1 MLPGVLFAYRNT
13 PHESTGEKPSFLAF
27 GVDPRTPP
35 EAAWMSSTPLLPT
48 DLSDYQEQLIGSL
61 FSAQELAATQIQAA
75 QCRYK
80 RYYDQGTKETRLR
93 VGDWVLIRFPAE
105 ETGARRKL
113 SHPWHGSYRV
123 TGIDNQNATA
133 IKVYFPQEDAL
144 HVHLSRVRPDP
155 SDFPAGYS
163 WYGGSRCGPGRLPE
177 FTAGRIS
184 YGRSKDRECDGLKIV
199 NLAWDAIILI
209 S

>member
-1 MLPGVLFAYRNT
+1 MSLYR
-13 PHESTGEKPSFLAF
+13 
-27 GVDPRTPP
+27 
-35 EAAWMSSTPLLPT
+35 
-48 DLSDYQEQLIGSL
+48 I
-61 FSAQELAATQIQAA
+61 
-75 QCRYK
+75 K

-93 VGDWVLIRFPAE
+93 VDDWVLIRFPAE

-163 WYGGSRCGPGRLPE
+163 WYGGSRCGPGRPPE
-177 FTAGRIS
+177 WIDSIPEASKEPRYNLRGRPPAAPDTARVEQSQG
-184 YGRSKDRECDGLKIV
+184 EE
-199 NLAWDAIILI
+199 
-209 S
+209 